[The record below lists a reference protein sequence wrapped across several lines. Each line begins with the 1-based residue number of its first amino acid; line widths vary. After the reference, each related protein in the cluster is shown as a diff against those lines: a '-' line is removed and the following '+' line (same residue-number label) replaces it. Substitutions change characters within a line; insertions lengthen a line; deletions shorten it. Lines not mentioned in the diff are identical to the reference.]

1 MAHETLICSLVA
13 GALCLSLLSP
23 ATATAAEEHDLA
35 AGCLREQGIMI
46 GDSDGKMNLDE
57 GLTRAQLAVVL
68 ARLNGASVQIQAQQ
82 SDFALQ
88 CSFPD
93 VPEWAKPYVGYC
105 YANGLMVGYDTGKFG
120 AQDGVT
126 PAAAC
131 TVILRYTDLP
141 DAEWDY
147 STACQT
153 ALSAGLTT
161 TEATSKTEVTRG
173 DLAVMLYRAM
183 GRPAFGTPGAA
194 AGSAVSLGSYK
205 GNTLK
210 IGERSLLIVGSD
222 AGTGYSLSSSSPSIL
237 AVEQVDGN
245 WVAVAKAPG
254 TATATITTADGRT
267 GSCAFTISA
276 DSSAGSSTAQ
286 VVDLNANMA
295 IREEIIALVNQVRRE
310 NGVGYLAID
319 HRLMDASQERAEAM
333 YTYHRTEEDCAAV
346 RAYGY
351 PYGFGANITAF
362 TGVDVADIAQR
373 AVENWVNSP
382 GHFQTMINP
391 DCDTIGVGVA
401 EDPYKTVC
409 YLFVGNPNASPLYE

>member
-1 MAHETLICSLVA
+1 MAHKTLVCSLVA

-23 ATATAAEEHDLA
+23 AIAPDAEERNLA
-35 AGCLREQGIMI
+35 ASYLREQGIMI

-68 ARLNGASVQIQAQQ
+68 ARLNGASEQIQAQQ

-93 VPEWAKPYVGYC
+93 VPEWARPYVGYC
-105 YANGLMVGYDTGKFG
+105 YANGLMVGYDMGKFG

-131 TVILRYTDLP
+131 TVILRYVDLP
-141 DAEWDY
+141 DTNWDY

-153 ALSAGLTT
+153 ALQMNLA
-161 TEATSKTEVTRG
+161 TEETVAKREVSRG
-173 DLAVMLYRAM
+173 DLAVMLYRSM
-183 GRPAFGTPGAA
+183 GSPAFSPPDAA
-194 AGSAVSLGSYK
+194 AVSLGSYK
-205 GNTLK
+205 GNTL
-210 IGERSLLIVGSD
+210 IVGERSLLIIGSD
-222 AGTGYSLSSSSPSIL
+222 AGTGYSVSSSSPSIL

-267 GSCAFTISA
+267 GNCAFTVSA
-276 DSSAGSSTAQ
+276 NSSAGSSTAQ

-310 NGVGYLAID
+310 NGVSELEVNQPLMNAAQEYATKRYTW
-319 HRLMDASQERAEAM
+319 HRSR
-333 YTYHRTEEDCAAV
+333 EECELTFSH
-346 RAYGY
+346 GY
-351 PYGFGANITAF
+351 PYGIGSNLTVF
-362 TGVDVADIAQR
+362 TGASEETAAKT

-382 GHFQTMINP
+382 GHFQTMVDP
-391 DCDTIGVGVA
+391 AFDCIGIGVERYEGA
-401 EDPYKTVC
+401 TYC
-409 YLFVGNPNASPLYE
+409 YLFLGDPNSYNSYA